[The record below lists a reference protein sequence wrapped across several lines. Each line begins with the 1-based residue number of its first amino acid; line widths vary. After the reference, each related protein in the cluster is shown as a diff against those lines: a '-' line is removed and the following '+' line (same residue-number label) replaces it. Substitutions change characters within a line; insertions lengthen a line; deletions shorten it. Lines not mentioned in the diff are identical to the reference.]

1 MALKDSEKQAFNCQ
15 SYQIQIRELTDKCNE
30 YDMSLNEY
38 RDEIEKLSLV
48 SQKLYDELEEWKVR
62 YSEFDPLLNE
72 KYKFKVQ

>member
-1 MALKDSEKQAFNCQ
+1 
-15 SYQIQIRELTDKCNE
+15 
-30 YDMSLNEY
+30 MSLNEY